1 MKASFLIEP
10 GVIEMREIDAPTPDH
25 DQVLVKVAA
34 VGVCGSD
41 VHFFAHGNIGT
52 MIMDHPFVLGHE
64 LSGTITAVGKDV
76 DPARIGKRVAI
87 EPQRPCRTCKQC
99 RAGRYNLCP
108 EIIFYAVPH
117 VNGAFT
123 EYVTIQNDFAFDL
136 PDNVSFEAGALLE
149 PLSVAIWSCQ
159 RAQVSVG
166 SRVLITGAGPIG
178 VIVAQTAKA
187 FGASEVIITDTVE
200 TRRTFALSHGASR
213 AIDPTKESLSGLD
226 VDVFI
231 DATGVGKAVYDGIK
245 AVGPNGRV
253 ILVGM
258 GDDDVLLP
266 VDYIQS
272 REIWV
277 TGIFRYTNTWPTA
290 IELVSSGKVDL
301 DSLVTH
307 RFNLDQV
314 EEALKAPKLPGAMKP
329 VVLPNGSR

>member
-41 VHFFAHGNIGT
+41 VHFYAHGNIGT

-329 VVLPNGSR
+329 VVLPNG

>member
-1 MKASFLIEP
+1 MKASFLVEP
-10 GVIEMREIDAPTPDH
+10 GLIEMREIDAPTPDH

-41 VHFFAHGNIGT
+41 VHFYAHGNIGT
-52 MIMDHPFVLGHE
+52 MIMNKPFVLGHE

-76 DPARIGKRVAI
+76 DPSRIGKRVAI
-87 EPQRPCRTCKQC
+87 EPQRPCRTCTQC

-123 EYVTIQNDFAFDL
+123 EFVTIQDDFAFDL
-136 PDNVSFEAGALLE
+136 PDNVSFEAGALME

-200 TRRTFALSHGASR
+200 SRRTFALSHGASR

-314 EEALKAPKLPGAMKP
+314 EQALKAPKLPGAMKP
-329 VVLPNGSR
+329 VVLPNG

>member
-10 GVIEMREIDAPTPDH
+10 GVIEMREIDVPTPDD
-25 DQVLVKVAA
+25 DQVLVKVGA

-41 VHFFAHGNIGT
+41 VHFYAHGNIGT
-52 MIMDHPFVLGHE
+52 MVMNKPFVLGHE
-64 LSGTITAVGKDV
+64 LAGTITAVGKNV
-76 DPARIGKRVAI
+76 DPSRVGKRVAV
-87 EPQRPCRTCKQC
+87 EPQRPCRTCTQC

-200 TRRTFALSHGASR
+200 SRRTFALSHGASR
-213 AIDPTKESLSGLD
+213 AIDPTKESLNGLD

-314 EEALKAPKLPGAMKP
+314 EQALKAPKLPGAMKP
-329 VVLPNGSR
+329 VVLPNG

>member
-10 GVIEMREIDAPTPDH
+10 GVIEMREIAIPVPDD

-41 VHFFAHGNIGT
+41 VHFYAHGNIGT
-52 MIMDHPFVLGHE
+52 MIMKEPFVLGHE
-64 LSGTITAVGKDV
+64 LSGTIAAVGKDV
-76 DPARIGKRVAI
+76 DPKRVGTRVAI
-87 EPQRPCRTCKQC
+87 EPQRPCRTCSEC

-108 EIIFYAVPH
+108 NIIFYAVPH

-123 EYVTIQNDFAFDL
+123 EYVTIQNDFAFEL
-136 PDNVSFEAGALLE
+136 PDNISFEAGALLE

-159 RAQVSVG
+159 RAEISVG
-166 SRVLITGAGPIG
+166 SRVLVAGAGPIG

-200 TRRTFALSHGASR
+200 NRREFALSHGATR
-213 AIDPTKESLSGLD
+213 AIDPTRESVQGLD

-231 DATGVGKAVYDGIK
+231 DATGVGRAVYDGIK
-245 AVGPNGRV
+245 AVGPAGRV

-266 VDYIQS
+266 IDYIQS

-307 RFNLDQV
+307 RFNLEQV

-329 VVLPNGSR
+329 VVLPNG